1 MSAAQHTRTGQD
13 EADVVVVGGGVNS
26 LVAAAELAGA
36 GWSVVVVEAAPHL
49 GGFIASGEVTA
60 PGYLH
65 DVYSSW
71 HPLFVTGGA
80 YAALGADLHRHGLE
94 YANTDGPLTA
104 SVTDDGRVSLAH
116 RDPAATAAGFEHPED
131 GRAYLKHLDDFGR
144 RAAGIGGLLGSE
156 LRSPRALG
164 PVTALLRAGGPRD
177 SEALLRDA
185 ATSGR
190 DWARREFRGHEV
202 DHLWSPWLLH
212 AGLSPDHASGG
223 LMMPVF
229 AATLHGAGLP
239 VVVGGAGRFVEAF
252 SRLLAER
259 GVRVI
264 TGERVERVVVEGG
277 RAVGV
282 SLGGPSGG
290 SVGGQILR
298 ARKAVLASVTPSA
311 LYGSLLPAGSVKPQV
326 TSEAEKFRHGR
337 AAMQVHVALSGPV
350 PWSDARLRDV
360 PLVHVSDGSGST
372 GIACAQAEA
381 GLLPARPTVVVGQQH
396 LLDASRVPAGTAAL
410 WLQLQELPFT
420 PSGDA
425 AGLLDVSSG
434 WTPELAREYA
444 GRALDRV
451 AQHAPGLEALVVGL
465 HVISPVDLLAHN
477 ANAVAGDPYGG
488 QATIDQSYLWR
499 PLPSSGRHRTPVPGL
514 WHIGASTH
522 PGPGLGAGSGHL
534 VAQTLLRPSRRPR
547 LRRP

>member
-1 MSAAQHTRTGQD
+1 MTAAQQPRTGQHPGLD

-36 GWSVVVVEAAPHL
+36 GWSVTVVEAAPRV

-60 PGYLH
+60 PGYVH

-71 HPLFVTGGA
+71 HPLFVTGGG

-94 YANTDGPLTA
+94 YANADGPLTA
-104 SVTDDGRVSLAH
+104 SVADDGCVSLAH

-131 GRAYLKHLDDFGR
+131 GKAYLRHLDDFGR
-144 RAAGIGGLLGSE
+144 RAAGIGGLLSSE

-190 DWARREFRGHEV
+190 DWTRREFRGHEV
-202 DHLWSPWLLH
+202 DHLWAPWLLH

-223 LMMPVF
+223 LMLPVF

-239 VVVGGAGRFVEAF
+239 VVVSGAGRFVEAF
-252 SRLLAER
+252 ERLLAER
-259 GVRVI
+259 GVRVV
-264 TGERVERVVVEGG
+264 TGERVEQVVLERG

-282 SLGGPSGG
+282 RIGGPTGG
-290 SVGGQILR
+290 RTLR
-298 ARKAVLASVTPSA
+298 ARRAVLASVTPSA
-311 LYGSLLPAGSVKPQV
+311 LYGSLLPAGAVPPRVSQ
-326 TSEAEKFRHGR
+326 EATRFRHGR

-350 PWSDARLRDV
+350 PWSDVRLREV

-396 LLDASRVPAGTAAL
+396 LLDPSRVPSGTAAL

-420 PSGDA
+420 PTGDA
-425 AGLLDVSSG
+425 AGSLDTSTG
-434 WTPELAREYA
+434 WTDALARDYA

-451 AQHAPGLEALVVGL
+451 AQHAPGLRSLVVGL
-465 HVISPVDLLAHN
+465 HVISPKDLLERN

-488 QATIDQSYLWR
+488 QATLDQGYLWR
-499 PLPSSGRHRTPVPGL
+499 PLPSSGRHRTPVAGL

-534 VAQTLLRPSRRPR
+534 VAQTLLRPERRPR
-547 LRRP
+547 LLRR